1 MVARQRQS
9 AGYWKEVIEDFL
21 KSGLSQQRYEQEHK
35 ICRATLRAWSKKLE
49 IPINQR
55 KRSPKVSEEPSLSF
69 IEVCP
74 IERARPPSS
83 LLKVEIMFPQ
93 GHSLKFETEGAWEQ
107 AGSFIKAL
115 VG

>member
-1 MVARQRQS
+1 MVARQRRS
-9 AGYWKEVIEDFL
+9 AEYWKEVIEDFV
-21 KSGLSQQRYEQEHK
+21 KSGLNQQEYEQKHK
-35 ICRATLRAWSKKLE
+35 ICRATLRAWSKRLG

-55 KRSPKVSEEPSLSF
+55 KRSLKVSEEPSLSF

-74 IERARPPSS
+74 IERDRPSSS
-83 LLKVEIMFPQ
+83 LLKLEIMFPQ
-93 GHSLKFETEGAWEQ
+93 GHSLKLETEGAWEQ